1 MISLASRPGFPGG
14 TSTPAPPSRT
24 SCVPPT
30 AVATTGR
37 RAAMASRRALDI
49 PSAFEGRTKTSMAA
63 SGRRTSA
70 SIPVKR
76 TISATPSAAASRASA
91 ARSGPAPTMTTCGRS
106 PFAGPSMVRAARRKC
121 SCPLR
126 DSRRPTVPTTGRWG
140 SRPSARFAS
149 ASDGP
154 FPNRATSTPLGM
166 SAQRAAIPCASP
178 SRRSASAF
186 TTMVSTRRAT
196 SRQARRAR
204 GSSPVRLRLLANTS
218 GTRASRAAIA
228 PTSAGRHW

>member
-1 MISLASRPGFPGG
+1 M
-14 TSTPAPPSRT
+14 
-24 SCVPPT
+24 
-30 AVATTGR
+30 
-37 RAAMASRRALDI
+37 
-49 PSAFEGRTKTSMAA
+49 
-63 SGRRTSA
+63 
-70 SIPVKR
+70 
-76 TISATPSAAASRASA
+76 
-91 ARSGPAPTMTTCGRS
+91 
-106 PFAGPSMVRAARRKC
+106 PFARLEAPDGSHHRTVGIEAER
-121 SCPLR
+121 PL
-126 DSRRPTVPTTGRWG
+126 
-140 SRPSARFAS
+140 RPSARFAS

-186 TTMVSTRRAT
+186 TTMVSTRRAI